1 MAKRHANHSGNLE
14 SLFLRL
20 EELVLANSG
29 EDEFE
34 EVFKLLIA
42 KIYSEFYPD
51 SIEFRTYET
60 ERETAT
66 RFNSLLNQAQ
76 KKWSGLFESEVI
88 SNLTDEHLHICVNAL
103 KDHKISENGLD
114 VLDSFFEFM
123 VSKSAKG
130 NKGQYFTPRYVIEFC
145 VRMLEPSPGETVL
158 DPACGSGGF
167 LFNSL
172 DFIRKNNA
180 LSSIELNSYSS
191 TKLWGFDIDPKAIK
205 VAKALMILAGH
216 GVSNVVR
223 LNSLVRSG
231 TNGSSFTSPDGSFLT
246 VEDITRARLRNHKGF
261 DIILTNPPFAGE
273 VLEQHILEKY
283 DAGRGKNRIER
294 DVLFI
299 ERCVDLLRPGGRMAM
314 VLPHNKFSGMEFSE
328 NRKWLLKKCRILAV
342 VGLGR
347 NTFLPHTHQ
356 KTSILFL
363 QKRAVGAVG
372 DVGENIF
379 FAVSDRDGK
388 DKKGRNILRPD
399 HTQHNDNWARIDHD
413 FDEILDAFNKFRK
426 DEGLEFGEYSWQ
438 A

>member
-1 MAKRHANHSGNLE
+1 MAKRHANHSGSLE
-14 SLFLRL
+14 SMFLRL

-29 EDEFE
+29 EDEFD

-51 SIEFRTYET
+51 SVGFRTYET
-60 ERETAT
+60 EKETAA
-66 RFNSLLNQAQ
+66 RFNSLLSQAQ
-76 KKWSGLFESEVI
+76 KKWAGLFESVVI
-88 SNLTDEHLHICVNAL
+88 SNLTDEHLHVCVEAL

-130 NKGQYFTPRYVIEFC
+130 NKGQYFTPRYVVEFC
-145 VRMLEPSPGETVL
+145 VRMMNPSPSETVL

-172 DFIRKNNA
+172 DFIRKNND
-180 LSSIELNSYSS
+180 LSSSELNNYCS
-191 TKLWGFDIDPKAIK
+191 TKLWGFDIDPRAIK
-205 VAKALMILAGH
+205 VAKALMILAGD

-223 LNSLVRSG
+223 LNSLVRPGPSG
-231 TNGSSFTSPDGSFLT
+231 SLFAVSDDSFLT
-246 VEDITRARLRNHKGF
+246 VEDVARARLRHHKGF

-283 DAGRGKNRIER
+283 EAGRGKSRIER

-299 ERCVDLLRPGGRMAM
+299 ERCVDLLRPGGRMAI
-314 VLPHNKFSGMEFSE
+314 VLPHNKFSAMEFCE
-328 NRKWLLKKCRILAV
+328 NREWLIKKCRILAV

-356 KTSILFL
+356 KTSILFVQRRNVVSL
-363 QKRAVGAVG
+363 G
-372 DVGENIF
+372 DGEEKIF

-388 DKKGRNILRPD
+388 DKKGRNILKSD
-399 HTQHNDNWARIDHD
+399 HAQNIDSWMRIDHD
-413 FDEILDAFNKFRK
+413 LDEILDSFNKFCI
-426 DEGLEFGEYSWQ
+426 DENLEFGEHLWQ